1 LRGVAAGRADVVH
14 QVDGVRFITEAKRE
28 EEDAS
33 FENLLA
39 SYGDQTTLYQYTN
52 LPIGILLVLDLTTKD
67 GLSGHFRT
75 LYWTE
80 VGNRLGDGTR
90 RGVLIV
96 KVPGRRTAPSAATV
110 EAVKR
115 VSKAKTEAARTAK
128 AAAKAAAA
136 TPRPSRRGRGRPAAG
151 AHTDLLAGEVGQLSL
166 HTLWGEAASRVFA

>member
-1 LRGVAAGRADVVH
+1 M
-14 QVDGVRFITEAKRE
+14 
-28 EEDAS
+28 
-33 FENLLA
+33 
-39 SYGDQTTLYQYTN
+39 
-52 LPIGILLVLDLTTKD
+52 
-67 GLSGHFRT
+67 
-75 LYWTE
+75 
-80 VGNRLGDGTR
+80 GNRLGDGTR

-96 KVPGRRTAPSAATV
+96 KVPGRRTAATV

-115 VSKAKTEAARTAK
+115 VSMAKTEAARTVK